1 MVRWWTRSA
10 WFLCGLL
17 FATITILLGP
27 KHMVV
32 CSEARWPNTILRDIF
47 AHVDGE
53 SFTGCDV
60 PTAETWAAAAA
71 LLIAPTVTVAFVRWS
86 RP

>member
-1 MVRWWTRSA
+1 MVKRWAWPA

-17 FATITILLGP
+17 LATITILLGP
-27 KHMVV
+27 RHMVV
-32 CSEARWPNTILRDIF
+32 CSKARWPNTIFGDFF